1 MRGAIAFLVFAGFLP
16 AQHHPLDGLTTSEYW
31 TVYDTLKESGNL
43 TDETLI
49 ASVLLRPPDKSF
61 VLAWKPGQ
69 AMPRSADVV
78 LFREGK
84 SFASAVDIA
93 GKKVIRWD
101 ELKDAQAPFLQ
112 SEVRATGDVIKKDP
126 RVIEALK
133 RRGITDLRTVQC
145 GASPVAYRAI
155 PEQAAQRIGFGSCTQ
170 TRGVYH
176 GWGRSIEGLT
186 FQFDMTAKKVLKV
199 VDTDLSPVPSG
210 DTNYEEIPETS
221 RPHTTPIATSQP
233 MGPGY
238 RIDNGEVQW
247 QNWRF
252 RFRIDPR
259 LGLVV
264 NLVRYVDQGKPRSIL
279 YEASMSELFVPYMD
293 TANGWNNRTFF
304 DSGQFYSQNGGLLKP
319 VHPGLDCPA
328 HASFFDGIVPNES
341 GAPKLKSH
349 MACLFERHPES
360 PAWRHG
366 QEGEVYGRPNRQL
379 VLRSAAVIG
388 NYDYLLDWRF
398 DPDGTIEVAVGATGT
413 IETRST
419 VQKNAGDHGHA
430 DYGQL
435 VAEHTLGVHHDHFFA
450 YRLDLDVDGAANSF
464 AKHTMVPKRVVNDP
478 MRKSIW
484 VTQHMVAKRE
494 KEAISDIRLDQPSM
508 WMFVN
513 PSVKGPLNYPVGYE
527 VMPGATAKSLM
538 HPDDPTQKLGAFSAH
553 QFWVTPYSPDERYAS
568 GTYPTSSAANEG
580 LAVWTEANRPI
591 ENTDIVG
598 WYTLGFHHIPRSEDW
613 PVMPVMWHSFQ
624 IRPFHFFQTN
634 PVLDL
639 PKSLSRP

>member
-1 MRGAIAFLVFAGFLP
+1 MRITLVLFALTAA

-31 TVYDTLKESGNL
+31 SVYDALKESDNL
-43 TDETLI
+43 TDETLF
-49 ASVLLRPPDKSF
+49 ASVLLRPPDKQF
-61 VLAWKPGQ
+61 VLTWQPGQ
-69 AMPRSADVV
+69 AMPRAADVV
-78 LFREGK
+78 LLRQGK
-84 SFASAVDIA
+84 SFAGVVDIA
-93 GKKVIRWD
+93 GKKVVRWE
-101 ELKDAQAPFLQ
+101 ELKDAQAPFLL

-133 RRGITDLRTVQC
+133 KRGITDLRTVQC

-155 PEQAAQRIGFGSCTQ
+155 PEQATQRIGFGGCTQ

-199 VDTDLSPVPSG
+199 IDTDLSPVPSG
-210 DTNYEEIPETS
+210 DTNYEEIPETP
-221 RPHTTPIATSQP
+221 RPQTTPIATSQP

-238 RIDNGEVQW
+238 KIEKGEVEW

-259 LGLVV
+259 VGLVL

-279 YEASMSELFVPYMD
+279 YEGSVSELFVPYMD

-304 DSGQFYSQNGGLLKP
+304 DAGQFYSQNGGMLKP
-319 VHPGLDCPA
+319 VLSGLDCPA
-328 HASFFDGIVPNES
+328 HATFFDGIVPNES
-341 GAPKLKSH
+341 GAPNLKSN

-366 QEGEVYGRPNRQL
+366 QGSEVYGRPNRQL

-388 NYDYLLDWRF
+388 NYDYILDWRF
-398 DPDGTIEVAVGATGT
+398 DPDGTIEVAVGATGA

-419 VQKNAGDHGHA
+419 VQKLASEHGH
-430 DYGQL
+430 DEYGQL
-435 VAEHTLGVHHDHFFA
+435 VAEHTLGVHHDHFFS

-464 AKHTMVPKRVVNDP
+464 VKHSMVPKRLENDP

-484 VTQHMVAKRE
+484 VAQHSVAKKE
-494 KEAISDIRLDQPSM
+494 KDAILDIKLDQPSM

-513 PSVKGPLNYPVGYE
+513 PAVKGPLGYPVGYE

-538 HPDDPTQKLGAFSAH
+538 TPDDPTQKLGAFSAH
-553 QFWVTPYSPDERYAS
+553 QFWVTPHNPDERYAS
-568 GTYPTSSAANEG
+568 GTYPTSSAASEG
-580 LAVWTEANRPI
+580 LAMWTQANRPI
-591 ENTDIVG
+591 ANTDIVG

-613 PVMPVMWHSFQ
+613 PVMPTMWHHFH
-624 IRPFHFFQTN
+624 IRPFHFFQSN

-639 PKSLSRP
+639 PKNLSRP